1 MQTIHIVVVDDEEI
15 SLMGITLMIEKS
27 QLPVTVDATFTN
39 SVEAVEYISN
49 NQVDILLTDLN
60 MPELS
65 GINLIELVKE
75 KSPVTQIIVLTG
87 FGSLDYATEAMKN
100 GVKYFLTKP
109 SSPRKINET
118 IALAIEDYKSVNR
131 QELLRKKQIV
141 ENIIFDEDYSEKI
154 NQKFSFLTFSSQISA
169 ELKRKIESSIQTL
182 EIPYVASLLENMI
195 FFYFFNHPTF
205 PISEINKEQFNNS
218 EKVVFVFGDNQDATS
233 IESSIKRALC
243 LDKKSFYTQKE
254 IWLSIDNEE
263 FKNNNDAVLE
273 YQQMR
278 NILRKRLD
286 ENNFSFVTDSV
297 VEFIQLADNALV
309 PEPDLKLDIMSLFEA
324 SFVKFDSSK
333 DYFDKFRDQIQ
344 KSDSSLQISDC
355 INNALAW
362 MRHENDDV
370 LPDDSISNNLNFIIE
385 KYFGNSEL
393 SLKWISQHVLF
404 LNVDY
409 LGKTYLKETGTKFST
424 KLTEVRMIQARK
436 LLVEGKKVSDV
447 AELVGLGNTPNYF
460 GQLFKKY
467 YGYTPKQVH
476 QKNN

>member
-1 MQTIHIVVVDDEEI
+1 
-15 SLMGITLMIEKS
+15 
-27 QLPVTVDATFTN
+27 
-39 SVEAVEYISN
+39 
-49 NQVDILLTDLN
+49 
-60 MPELS
+60 
-65 GINLIELVKE
+65 
-75 KSPVTQIIVLTG
+75 
-87 FGSLDYATEAMKN
+87 
-100 GVKYFLTKP
+100 
-109 SSPRKINET
+109 
-118 IALAIEDYKSVNR
+118 
-131 QELLRKKQIV
+131 
-141 ENIIFDEDYSEKI
+141 
-154 NQKFSFLTFSSQISA
+154 
-169 ELKRKIESSIQTL
+169 
-182 EIPYVASLLENMI
+182 
-195 FFYFFNHPTF
+195 
-205 PISEINKEQFNNS
+205 
-218 EKVVFVFGDNQDATS
+218 
-233 IESSIKRALC
+233 
-243 LDKKSFYTQKE
+243 
-254 IWLSIDNEE
+254 
-263 FKNNNDAVLE
+263 
-273 YQQMR
+273 
-278 NILRKRLD
+278 
-286 ENNFSFVTDSV
+286 
-297 VEFIQLADNALV
+297 
-309 PEPDLKLDIMSLFEA
+309 MSLFEA